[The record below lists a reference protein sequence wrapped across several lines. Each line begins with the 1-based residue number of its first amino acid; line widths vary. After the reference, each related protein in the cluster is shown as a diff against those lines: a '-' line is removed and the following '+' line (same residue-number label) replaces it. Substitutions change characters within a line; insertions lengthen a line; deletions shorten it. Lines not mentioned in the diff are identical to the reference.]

1 MEKKLY
7 ERLKDAR
14 KKLGLS
20 QEYVAKQLGLG
31 RGVITVIELGA
42 RKVTAEE
49 LKMFSELY
57 GVSAD
62 EFLYGNNTND
72 EVKLF
77 ARTFSDLSEIDRKE
91 IMNLMDFK
99 KRLRKA
105 KG

>member
-1 MEKKLY
+1 MDRKIHD
-7 ERLKDAR
+7 RLKEAR

-20 QEYVAKQLGLG
+20 QDYVANQLGLG
-31 RGVITVIELGA
+31 RGVITAIELGV
-42 RKVTAEE
+42 RKIAAEE

-57 GVSAD
+57 GVLVD
-62 EFLYGNNTND
+62 ELLYGNSAND

-77 ARTFSDLSEIDRKE
+77 ARTFSDLSETDRKE

-105 KG
+105 NA